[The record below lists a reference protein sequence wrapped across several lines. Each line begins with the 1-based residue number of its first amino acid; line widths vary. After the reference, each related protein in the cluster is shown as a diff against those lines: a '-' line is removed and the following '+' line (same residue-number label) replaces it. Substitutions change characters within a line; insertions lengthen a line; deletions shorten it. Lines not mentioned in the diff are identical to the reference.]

1 MVSGNMSPSP
11 NSPSPIPSSPETS
24 RIALLIE
31 SDGPGGAEV
40 MLLHLAEE
48 MRRRGHSV
56 LHVGP
61 EHGAGWLSGQFRDLG
76 FESATFSHRLSV
88 DPACVRGLARLFRAH
103 GITVVHSHEFAM
115 AVYGAAAARRVNAAH
130 VITMH
135 GGRYYAERW
144 RRRAALRWAAR
155 RSNALVAVSRATG
168 ADLSKT
174 LGLDAKEVTVV
185 PNGIPF
191 RSGSRDPLRRELGV
205 ADDGLLI
212 VAIGNLYPVKGHSV
226 LLRALAELPRGA
238 AAARWHLAIAGRGGE
253 ETALRALARETGLEQ
268 QIHLLGFRP
277 DVPDILAAADI
288 FVMPSL
294 SEGLPL
300 ALVEAMAASLPVIA
314 SDVGGIPEVAERD
327 AEALLIAPG
336 DTRALAAALAR
347 LLGDSALRASLG
359 TAAHGRAIRDF
370 SIDRMGDAYERLYSR
385 PRAFVTASGTD
396 SAALSARGTE
406 P

>member
-1 MVSGNMSPSP
+1 MVSGNMSR
-11 NSPSPIPSSPETS
+11 SPIPPLPMPSSAEPS

-61 EHGAGWLSGQFRDLG
+61 EHGAGWLSGQFRELG
-76 FESATFSHRLSV
+76 FESATFSHRLPV
-88 DPACVRGLARLFRAH
+88 DPACVRGLTRLFRAR
-103 GITVVHSHEFAM
+103 GIGVVHSHEFAM

-174 LGLDAKEVTVV
+174 LGLDAKDVTVV

-191 RSGSRDPLRRELGV
+191 RSGSRARLRGELGV

-226 LLRALAELPRGA
+226 LLRALAELPRDASA
-238 AAARWHLAIAGRGGE
+238 APWHLAIAGRGGE
-253 ETALRALARETGLEQ
+253 ESALRTLARETGLEQ
-268 QIHLLGFRP
+268 QIHLLGFRS

-314 SDVGGIPEVAERD
+314 SDVGGIPEVAVPDR
-327 AEALLIAPG
+327 EALLIAPG
-336 DTRALAAALAR
+336 DAHALAAALAR
-347 LLGDSALRASLG
+347 LLDDRALRASLG

-370 SIDRMGDAYERLYSR
+370 SIDRMGDAYERLYRGPSAVAAASR
-385 PRAFVTASGTD
+385 PD
-396 SAALSARGTE
+396 SAAWSPRGSE